1 MEPASRAIA
10 RARVDRPGTV
20 AFLILLG
27 LGLLALLPATASAAS
42 DFNGNSCTSSE
53 FCMVAGSTGPSGSG
67 QILIEKWNGSVWTKS
82 SYSNPSGATESRL
95 NAVSCRS
102 TTSCM
107 AVGSY
112 VDSGKATHPLA
123 LSWNG
128 TTWTQTATSPQP
140 AESTA
145 AELTSV
151 SCPAAVSGCRSAGTY
166 TDSGG
171 KKHGFA
177 PWWSGTAW
185 GELSMP
191 MPEGSTESEFQGIVC
206 PTSTFCQVVGNYHD
220 KAGVIKPLSLRLN
233 INLWAI
239 KATPLPAGITSGRLT
254 AVSCVSTTCSAVG
267 RMTNAGKVETYGLKY
282 TSEVWSLTFTPETA
296 GATGETLTGVSCSA
310 TNNCV
315 AIGSYETGSETRPQA
330 ISWDGSA
337 WTAQTIDSSSFAAA
351 TVSPAAV
358 SCPSTSFC
366 HAVGSLTYG
375 ATAANRAFAY
385 ALSGGKWSVVGADG
399 YQRSWAL
406 TEFPAPTE
414 GPSAS
419 EKSDVACASTSVCMR
434 VGAIVTASTPASR
447 AKQWNG
453 SKWVVSSTPSPS
465 GAKSSELSG
474 VACPSTTSCRAV
486 GSYVDS
492 GGVTKNLSLAWNGTS
507 WSVTTT
513 PVPSEATSS
522 QLSSIVCTS
531 TTACR
536 AVGSYVSGGVTKTQ
550 SMAWNGTTWSVT
562 TTPNP
567 SGASS
572 SQLAAISCTSTTFCR
587 AVGSFVESG
596 TTKTL
601 VEAWNGTAWSVA
613 TTPNPS
619 GAKESKLTDV
629 SCPST
634 TVCMAIGRTVT
645 SASKVEVLGEKFNGS
660 GWALTNFEVT
670 LSLQLAEYSSAE
682 FSGIW
687 CYSTTECKAV
697 GKYTKGSGESE
708 TQNSLTAK
716 WRDLGGGYQTW
727 EYENGADPA
736 NTRAARSAIACVT
749 STSCFAVGTAKYF
762 GLPTEELGST
772 NFGGG
777 WTTQEPITTTV
788 GVRDVDCT
796 SSSTCI
802 SVGRKQ
808 RPGEL
813 TEQKAWKLEGEK
825 WTAMTLPSL
834 STSTLNDVSCT
845 DSTHCTAV
853 GDQGASGSLA
863 ERWNGT
869 SWSTQTTPNPGSSA
883 QLYAVSCPT
892 TTLCRAVGYY
902 TPAGGG
908 LTGFVE
914 EWNGT
919 SWSIL
924 DVPMPGTEP
933 LLGDIS
939 CPSATYCLAAG
950 SYTNAGGSG
959 HSTVLRW
966 NGTTWRIYTPPE
978 PAGAVASDL
987 SSVSCTASD
996 ACTAVG
1002 SYSTEYAKYSY
1013 VVRWN
1018 GTYWSIQSTPE
1029 TGNGLSVL
1037 TSVSCVSST
1046 KCASAGLAGTESGFT
1061 PVVLGWDG
1069 TSWSLEEAP
1078 KPSGSK
1084 SSSLNGISC
1093 RRAVDCVSVGEAS
1106 NGSNWEYAV
1115 KSGEVGGG
1123 ETPNTTINSGPS
1135 GETGAKVTFTFQ
1147 SSEAGS
1153 GFECSMDGGAYASC
1167 ASPKEY
1173 SSLADG
1179 SHTFKVRATD
1189 IAGNQDATPAERT
1202 FTVNQAPDTT
1212 ITSAMP
1218 TYGVHTNLWVTVA
1231 SSKEGS
1237 TFQCAYDTESYTACS
1252 AGFSMKTLTVDWH
1265 TLSIRAVDSKG
1276 KVDPTPATWNF
1287 NTGEYPL
1294 APSTTRITSPMDGE
1308 KSASYFTLTSQ
1319 WEKGAG
1325 ITGVAYQI
1333 RWGTGEGQKPYWANI
1348 SPQYVQDASGAQVK
1362 WPQPVNDSAGK
1373 SSPLYF
1379 DVAAFYGTFKPTNHD
1394 DPIIRAVFD
1403 GSKTAASA
1411 SQPVQADRDAEMGS
1425 VKDAVAQVGPGSVD
1439 LVTGRFTVNRTDVS
1453 IPIPGSQAT
1462 LSFGRTYNSDYAW
1475 GDGTF
1480 VLGGPWQP
1488 SIPLSTDWAG
1498 EDWTEIELGHEDGE
1512 PEHEVCLE
1520 FQELAELEKDLG
1532 RPPTHDE
1539 KCWMEEAIPPVDWAG
1554 VINSGNESVEFE
1566 LKGTEYIAPDFASHL
1581 KLRKEGSTFIL
1592 DSTTGERFVF
1602 EQNIETP
1609 STYRLVSASNLST
1622 VAAHSRVVYTP
1633 TANGDEYHLDMIIAP
1648 AAEGIHCEDAGANY
1662 APKVAGCRSLK
1673 FQYSLGAGT
1682 FEDRLKKIVYYNA
1695 SGNESSGEPVAEYSY
1710 LGGTGILLAEWDP
1723 RISPA
1728 LKETY
1733 TYEENY
1739 NLRTLT
1745 PPGEQA
1751 WTFAYFYYTP
1761 GNFHRLKSASRL
1773 TLVPETPT
1781 TATTSIR
1788 YEVPISGSGAPYEM
1802 GSGEV
1807 AKWGQTDYPV
1817 DATAVFPP
1825 TEVPADVP
1833 SSYAKASI
1841 SYMDPDGMQVNTAA
1855 PQLPGASGPSISTSE
1870 NDRFGNVV
1878 RTLSARARLTALAS
1892 PNSVERS
1899 HELESKNIYSGDG
1912 MQLEESWGPLHEV
1925 RRESGSLVEARAHS
1939 TFKYNEGIEEPAIK
1953 IGPHLATT
1961 ATSGARIEGQSTDVE
1976 QRTAKT
1982 EYDWKWLLP
1991 KAQIIDPSGLNL
2003 KTAFRFDATTG
2014 LLKERSLPGTPG
2026 GGDAR
2031 TTKMT
2036 YYAPQKEIEPGKFEP
2051 ENPASCI
2058 SSKWSNLP
2066 CKKEPAAQPTPAE
2079 SNPQLPITT
2088 YAAFNYL
2095 DQPTEIIE
2103 KTGGVLQRTNTQ
2115 TYDLA
2120 GRPVKMKVTGTG
2132 TSIPATETLYSS
2144 TTGRAYKQ
2152 QFVCEAPESCIGFD
2166 NQATTTTYD
2175 EDGQATAYED
2185 ADSNKSTTTYDL
2197 MGRPV
2202 TVSDGKGTQTFTYD
2216 PTTGVPTQLVD
2227 SAAGTFTASYNADGQ
2242 ITAAGLPNGLTVE
2255 TTYDETGAAVHKRYQ
2270 KTTGCSSNC
2279 TWEDFEVQANG
2290 HGQWLKETNN
2300 SEKNEYSYD
2309 KAGRLTLVKE
2319 RPEGTSCTT
2328 RTYAFDADSNRTKLT
2343 TRTPG
2348 AEGACDTTSTGTI
2361 QSYSYDTGDR
2371 LIGTGVTYDKLGRIT
2386 SLTGT
2391 YAGGEALTS
2400 SYYVNDLVRS
2410 QTQAGLTNTYELDA
2424 TLRQRKST
2432 QSGTKTGSSVFHYAG
2447 SGDSATW
2454 IEEGAKWSRNIGG
2467 FEGLAAIQESSG
2479 TTTLQLTDLH
2489 GDVVATASLSSEAT
2503 GPISTSRFDEFGNP
2517 KQSNGPRF
2525 GWLGGKGRRTELPSG
2540 VIQMGV
2546 RAYVPALG
2554 RFMSPDPVPGGSANT
2569 YDYANQDPV
2578 NNLDLNGKACS
2589 IAFHGGSDRA
2599 PSPDATALTVHYVT
2613 LQIEAVTTCSFRL
2626 LSGRPFVPRA
2636 IRIHVRLE
2644 GDMDSEHPVSP
2655 YATLTCS
2662 GSASPNV
2669 CANTVSYTFAFPCD
2683 PGAYKFWGHAYVEY
2697 QTSGGRWIR
2706 AGTRNSR
2713 RSGGAHIKWGRG
2725 GCPEPPNPNV

>member
-1 MEPASRAIA
+1 MA
-10 RARVDRPGTV
+10 RTNRHGTV
-20 AFLILLG
+20 SFLILLG
-27 LGLLALLPATASAAS
+27 FGLLALLPATASASS
-42 DFNGNSCTSSE
+42 DFNGNSCASSE

-67 QILIEKWNGSVWTKS
+67 QILIEKWNGSAWTKS

-128 TTWTQTATSPQP
+128 TTWTQTSTTGQP
-140 AESTA
+140 AGSTA
-145 AELTSV
+145 AEYTSV
-151 SCPAAVSGCRSAGTY
+151 SCPAGTSGCGAAGTY

-177 PWWSGTAW
+177 PWWSGSAW
-185 GELSMP
+185 SEATQP
-191 MPEGSTESEFQGIVC
+191 MPEGSTESEYQGISC
-206 PTSTFCQVVGNYHD
+206 TSATSCHLVGNYT
-220 KAGVIKPLSLRLN
+220 KEGVVKPLGLKLTTST
-233 INLWAI
+233 WAI
-239 KATPLPAGITSGRLT
+239 KATPLPAGLTTGRLN
-254 AVSCVSTTCSAVG
+254 AVSCISTTCAAVG
-267 RMTNAGKVETYGLKY
+267 RVTNGGKTETYGIKFASEAWSVVSTPQ
-282 TSEVWSLTFTPETA
+282 TSEAS
-296 GATGETLTGVSCSA
+296 GARLTGVSCSA

-315 AIGSYETGSETRPQA
+315 ALGSYDIGAETKPQA
-330 ISWDGSA
+330 IGWDGSA
-337 WTAQTIDSSSFAAA
+337 WTAQAIDSSSFAAA

-375 ATAANRAFAY
+375 ASAVNRAFAY

-406 TEFPAPTE
+406 TEFPAATE
-414 GPSAS
+414 GPNAA

-434 VGAIVTASTPASR
+434 VGTIVTASTPASR

-492 GGVTKNLSLAWNGTS
+492 GGVTKNLSLAWNGTA

-522 QLSSIVCTS
+522 QLSSIACTS

-550 SMAWNGTTWSVT
+550 SMSWNGTAWSVT

-572 SQLAAISCTSTTFCR
+572 SQLAAISCTSTTFCQ
-587 AVGSFVESG
+587 AVGNFVASG

-601 VEAWNGTAWSVA
+601 AETWNGTTWSVA

-619 GAKESKLTDV
+619 GAKESKFTDV
-629 SCPST
+629 SCPSA
-634 TVCMAIGRTVT
+634 TVCMAVGRTVT
-645 SASKVEVLGEKFNGS
+645 AASKVEVLGEKFYS
-660 GWALTNFEVT
+660 STWVLTNFEVT

-687 CYSTTECKAV
+687 CSSTTECKAV

-716 WRDLGGGYQTW
+716 WRDLGAGFQTW

-736 NTRAARSAIACVT
+736 NLRAARSAIACVT
-749 STSCFAVGTAKYF
+749 STSCFAVGTGKYF

-777 WTTQEPITTTV
+777 WTTQEPITTTI

-796 SSSTCI
+796 SSTTCF

-808 RPGEL
+808 RPGEI
-813 TEQKAWKLEGEK
+813 TEQKAWKLEGAK
-825 WTAMTLPSL
+825 WTEMTLPSL

-978 PAGAVASDL
+978 PSGAVASDL
-987 SSVSCTASD
+987 GSVSCTASD

-1029 TGNGLSVL
+1029 MGNGLSVL

-1069 TSWSLEEAP
+1069 ASWSIEEAP

-1115 KSGEVGGG
+1115 KSSEVGGG

-1167 ASPKEY
+1167 PSPKEY
-1173 SSLADG
+1173 AGLADG
-1179 SHTFKVRATD
+1179 SHTFKVRAAD

-1212 ITSAMP
+1212 ITSAKP
-1218 TYGVHTNLWVTVA
+1218 TYTVSAKMWVTVT

-1237 TFQCAYDTESYTACS
+1237 TFQCAYDTGSFAACPAAFWS
-1252 AGFSMKTLTVDWH
+1252 KKPLTVDWH

-1287 NTGEYPL
+1287 NTSEYPPT
-1294 APSTTRITSPMDGE
+1294 PSTTKMTSPTDGE
-1308 KSASYFTLTSQ
+1308 SSASHFTLTSQ

-1325 ITGVAYQI
+1325 ITGVTYQI
-1333 RWGTGEGQKPYWANI
+1333 RWGTGSGETPFWGNI
-1348 SPQYVQDASGAQVK
+1348 SPQYVRDASGAQVK

-1379 DVAAFYGTFKPTNHD
+1379 DVRAFHGTSGPTNSDHH
-1394 DPIIRAVFD
+1394 IIRAVFD
-1403 GSKTAASA
+1403 GSKTAAGA
-1411 SQPVQADRDAEMGS
+1411 SQPVQADRDPKMGS
-1425 VKDAVAQVGPGSVD
+1425 MRDAVEQIGPGSLD
-1439 LVTGRFTVNRTDVS
+1439 LVTGRYTVERTDVS
-1453 IPIPGSQAT
+1453 IPIPGTRET
-1462 LSFGRTYNSDYAW
+1462 LSFGRTYNSDFCCE
-1475 GDGTF
+1475 DGTS
-1480 VLGGPWQP
+1480 VLSGPWQP
-1488 SIPLSTDWAG
+1488 SIPLSAEWAG
-1498 EDWTEIELGHEDGE
+1498 ENWTEVEIGHEDGE

-1520 FQELAELEKDLG
+1520 FGELAELEKELG

-1539 KCWMEEAIPPVDWAG
+1539 KCWMEEEIPPVDWAE
-1554 VINSGNESVEFE
+1554 VINGGNEAVEFE
-1566 LKGTEYIAPDFASHL
+1566 LKGTEYVAPQYASHL
-1581 KLRKEGSTFIL
+1581 SLRKEGTTFVLNST
-1592 DSTTGERFVF
+1592 SGERFVF
-1602 EQNIETP
+1602 QQNPDKP
-1609 STYRLVSASNLST
+1609 STYRVETVSNMST
-1622 VAAHSRVVYTP
+1622 VNAHSRIVYKP
-1633 TANGDEYHLDMIIAP
+1633 RLPGSNEYRIDMIIAP
-1648 AAEGIHCEDAGANY
+1648 AAEGIKCEETAPNY
-1662 APKVAGCRSLK
+1662 APTVPGCRSLK
-1673 FQYSLGAGT
+1673 FQYSLGEAPSA
-1682 FEDRLKKIVYYNA
+1682 DRLTKIIYYNA
-1695 SGNESSGEPVAEYSY
+1695 SGNEGSGEPVAEYSY

-1733 TYEENY
+1733 TYEENTI
-1739 NLRTLT
+1739 LKTLT

-1751 WTFAYFYYTP
+1751 WTFEYFYYTP
-1761 GNFHRLKSASRL
+1761 YAWHRLKSVSRP
-1773 TLVPETPT
+1773 TLLESPS
-1781 TATTSIR
+1781 TAKTSIR

-1802 GSGEV
+1802 GPAEV

-1825 TEVPADVP
+1825 TEVPADTP
-1833 SSYAKASI
+1833 SSYAKAKI
-1841 SYMDPDGMQVNTAA
+1841 WYMDPDGMLVNTAA

-1870 NDRFGNVV
+1870 TDRTGNVV
-1878 RTLSARARLTALAS
+1878 RALSARARLTALAS
-1892 PNSVERS
+1892 PNPVERS
-1899 HELESKNIYSGDG
+1899 HELESKNVYSSDG

-1925 RRESGSLVEARAHS
+1925 RLESGSLVEARAHS

-1953 IGPHLATT
+1953 IGPHLETT
-1961 ATSGARIEGQSTDVE
+1961 ATSGARIEGQSADVE
-1976 QRTAKT
+1976 QRVAKT
-1982 EYDWKWLLP
+1982 DYDWKWLLP
-1991 KAQIIDPSGLNL
+1991 KAEIVDPSGLNL
-2003 KTAFRFDATTG
+2003 KTAYRYDLNTG
-2014 LLKERSLPGTPG
+2014 ALLERSLPGTPG
-2026 GGDAR
+2026 GGNAR
-2031 TTKMT
+2031 TTKT
-2036 YYAPQKEIEPGKFEP
+2036 SYYTTGS
-2051 ENPASCI
+2051 ENLANCV

-2066 CKKEPAAQPTPAE
+2066 CKSEPAAQPTPAE

-2088 YAAFNYL
+2088 FASYSNL
-2095 DQPTEIIE
+2095 DQPTEIVQ
-2103 KTGGVLQRTNTQ
+2103 KTGGVLQRTTTQ

-2120 GRPVKMKVTGTG
+2120 GRPVKTKTTGTG
-2132 TSIPATETLYSS
+2132 TSIAASEKVYSS
-2144 TTGRAYKQ
+2144 TTGKPFKQ

-2166 NQATTTTYD
+2166 NQATTVTYNTI
-2175 EDGQATAYED
+2175 GQPTGYED
-2185 ADSNKSTTTYDL
+2185 ADGNKSTTTYDV
-2197 MGRPV
+2197 MGRPMTV
-2202 TVSDGKGTQTFTYD
+2202 TDGKGSQTYTYD
-2216 PTTGVPTQLVD
+2216 STTGVATQLVD

-2242 ITAAGLPNGLTVE
+2242 IIAAGLPNGLTAE
-2255 TTYDETGAAVHKRYQ
+2255 TTYDETGSAVHKRYQ
-2270 KTTGCSSNC
+2270 KTSSCSSNC
-2279 TWEDFEVQANG
+2279 TWFDFDLDQAVT
-2290 HGQWLKETNN
+2290 GQWLKETNN
-2300 SEKNEYSYD
+2300 SETNEYSYD
-2309 KAGRLTLVKE
+2309 KAGRLALVKE

-2328 RTYAFDADSNRTKLT
+2328 RAYTYDADSNRSKMT
-2343 TRTPG
+2343 TRSPG
-2348 AEGACDTTSTGTI
+2348 AEGVCDTSSGGTVKN
-2361 QSYSYDTGDR
+2361 YSYDTGDR
-2371 LIGTGVTYDKLGRIT
+2371 LIGSGIVYDNLGRIT
-2386 SLTGT
+2386 SLPEA
-2391 YAGGEALTS
+2391 YAGGGTLAT
-2400 SYYVNDLVRS
+2400 SYYVNDRVRS
-2410 QTQAGLTNTYELDA
+2410 QTQGGLTNTYELDA

-2432 QSGTKTGSSVFHYAG
+2432 QSGTKSGSAVFHYL
-2447 SGDSATW
+2447 SPSDVPTW
-2454 IEEGAKWSRNIGG
+2454 VEEGGKWTRNVAA

-2479 TTTLQLTDLH
+2479 TTTLELTDLH
-2489 GDVVATASLSSEAT
+2489 GDVVGTASLESGAT
-2503 GPISTSRFDEFGNP
+2503 GPLSTLKFDEFGNP
-2517 KQSNGPRF
+2517 KQSSGPRF
-2525 GWLGGKGRRTELPSG
+2525 GWLGRMGRRTELSSG

-2546 RAYVPALG
+2546 RPYVPAAG
-2554 RFMSPDPVPGGSANT
+2554 RFLTPDPVLGGSANA
-2569 YDYANQDPV
+2569 YDYAMQDPMGTM
-2578 NNLDLNGKACS
+2578 D
-2589 IAFHGGSDRA
+2589 
-2599 PSPDATALTVHYVT
+2599 
-2613 LQIEAVTTCSFRL
+2613 
-2626 LSGRPFVPRA
+2626 LSGEDVCHDNKVHAHGVYPRTTSIYLQKKCTRQLYHAVFKTRKGKKIAAGSKVVIGAACLVYTA
-2636 IRIHVRLE
+2636 IPAAGLAFGTACEVVIQTLLADFEASLE
-2644 GDMDSEHPVSP
+2644 EAFAK
-2655 YATLTCS
+2655 YKCLTFTYS
-2662 GSASPNV
+2662 WNGMGPLDPHFGASKQPQ
-2669 CANTVSYTFAFPCD
+2669 
-2683 PGAYKFWGHAYVEY
+2683 W
-2697 QTSGGRWIR
+2697 
-2706 AGTRNSR
+2706 
-2713 RSGGAHIKWGRG
+2713 
-2725 GCPEPPNPNV
+2725 CPPLK